1 MNNHEIDYKI
11 HGDDMQFVEVEL
23 DPQETVVAEAGAL
36 MMMEDHIEMETIFGD
51 GSGNGGGLF
60 GKIMGAGKRVLTG
73 ESLFMTTFTNTGS
86 GKKHVSFASPY
97 PGKIIPMDLSAHN
110 GKIICQKDAF
120 LAAAK
125 GVSVG
130 IEFQRKLGTG
140 FFGGEGFI
148 MQKLEGDGLAFVHAG
163 GTIIEKKLQPGESL
177 RVDTGCL
184 VAMTHD
190 VDYSIETVKGV
201 KTALFG
207 GEGLFFA
214 SLRGPGTVWIQSLP
228 FSRLA
233 SRVFASAPQMPGSS
247 SKGEGSIT
255 GGLFDL
261 FGGK

>member
-23 DPQETVVAEAGAL
+23 DPGETVIAEAGGL
-36 MMMEDHIEMETIFGD
+36 MMMEDGIKMETVFGD
-51 GSGNGGGLF
+51 GSNASGGF
-60 GKIMGAGKRVLTG
+60 MGKLISAGKRVVTG
-73 ESLFMTTFTNTGS
+73 ESLFMTTFTNEDHS
-86 GKKHVSFASPY
+86 SKKHVSFASPY
-97 PGKIIPMDLSAHN
+97 PGKIIPMDLSELD

-130 IEFQRKLGTG
+130 IEFQRKVGVG

-148 MQKLEGDGLAFVHAG
+148 MQKLEGDGLSFVHAG
-163 GTIIEKKLQPGESL
+163 GTIIKKDLSPGEVL

-184 VAMTHD
+184 VAMTSD
-190 VDYSIETVKGV
+190 VNYNIEMVKGI

-214 SLRGPGTVWIQSLP
+214 TLRGPGSVWVQSLP

-233 SRVFASAPQMPGSS
+233 SRVFAAAPQGGGS
-247 SKGEGSIT
+247 SKGEGGI
-255 GGLFDL
+255 GGFFNMFSND
-261 FGGK
+261 

>member
-1 MNNHEIDYKI
+1 MNNHDIDYKI
-11 HGDDMQFVEVEL
+11 YGDDMQFVEVEL
-23 DPQETVVAEAGAL
+23 DPGETVIAEAGGL
-36 MMMEDHIEMETIFGD
+36 MMMEDGIGMETIFGD
-51 GSGNGGGLF
+51 GASGGGSGLMGKLF
-60 GKIMGAGKRVLTG
+60 SAGKRVLTG
-73 ESLFMTTFTNTGS
+73 ESLFMTTFTNEGQ

-97 PGKIIPMDLSAHN
+97 PGKIIPMDLSEYG

-130 IEFQRKLGTG
+130 IEFQRKIGAG

-148 MQKLEGDGLAFVHAG
+148 MQKLEGDGLSFVHAG
-163 GTIIEKKLQPGESL
+163 GTIIKKELQPGEVL

-184 VAMTHD
+184 VAMTSN
-190 VDYSIETVKGV
+190 VDYNIEMVKGV

-214 SLRGPGTVWIQSLP
+214 TLRGPGSVWIQSLP

-233 SRVFASAPQMPGSS
+233 SRVFSAAPRAGGGS
-247 SKGEGSIT
+247 KDEGGI
-255 GGLFDL
+255 GGLFNMFSD
-261 FGGK
+261 K